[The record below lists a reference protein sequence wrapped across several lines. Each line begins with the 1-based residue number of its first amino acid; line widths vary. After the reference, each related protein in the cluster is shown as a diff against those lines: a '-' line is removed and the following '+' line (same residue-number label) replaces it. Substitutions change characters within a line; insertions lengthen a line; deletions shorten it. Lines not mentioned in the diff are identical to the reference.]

1 VHLAGAAVFLYNEF
15 SVVCFHTEEIAC
27 LAMIIS
33 KTFAITHTKLY
44 LFSVR
49 LCIGRFDQ
57 TVKAGAGL
65 GNEKSSIY
73 TFGGDGEVSVSAGAS
88 V

>member
-1 VHLAGAAVFLYNEF
+1 
-15 SVVCFHTEEIAC
+15 
-27 LAMIIS
+27 MIIS

-57 TVKAGAGL
+57 TVKAGADL
-65 GNEKSSIY
+65 GDEKSSIY
-73 TFGGDGEVSVSAGAS
+73 AFDGDGELSLSAGAP

>member
-1 VHLAGAAVFLYNEF
+1 M
-15 SVVCFHTEEIAC
+15 
-27 LAMIIS
+27 AMIIS

-49 LCIGRFDQ
+49 LCIGRLDR
-57 TVKAGAGL
+57 TVKAGAGF
-65 GNEKSSIY
+65 GDEKSSIY
-73 TFGGDGEVSVSAGAS
+73 TFGGDGEVPISAGAS